1 MDKNIIVGFDGV
13 DAVEDLV
20 VQEEEQREELLAM
33 EDDLLR
39 GLLMAAKERE
49 TETVTIEIVRKG
61 KVYFHFRIR
70 GLTEQEYNKCREQA
84 TKYTINKR
92 LGGLKVPQETNAAEF
107 RSLLIYQATV
117 EEDRRKLWDNKQAW
131 ERLGVLSGPELIDK
145 VLLAG
150 EKEAVVNKID
160 QLSGYEEEFEEVSKN
175 S

>member
-49 TETVTIEIVRKG
+49 TETVTIEIARKG
-61 KVYFHFRIR
+61 KVLFRFRIR
-70 GLTEQEYNKCREQA
+70 GLTEDEYTSCREKA
-84 TKYTINKR
+84 THYVVNRR
-92 LGGLKVPQETNAAEF
+92 LGGIKIPQDTNTALF
-107 RSLLIYQATV
+107 RSFLIYTATV
-117 EEDRRKLWDNKQAW
+117 EEDRKRLWDNKKAW
-131 ERLGVLSGPELIDK
+131 EMLNVLSGPELIDK

-150 EKEAVVNKID
+150 EKDAIVEKID
-160 QLSGYEEEFEEVSKN
+160 QMSGFSSDLEETAKN
-175 S
+175 